1 MKITVVGMGY
11 VGLSL
16 AVLLAQ
22 HHEVT
27 ALDIIDKKIQLIN
40 EKKSPIQ
47 DEYIEQYFLEKNLHL
62 SATTNEVEAYKDVEM
77 IIIAAPTDYDTHKNF
92 FDTSAVE
99 QVIENIISM
108 NNEALIVIKSTVPVG
123 YTESIREKYG
133 KKNILFSPEFLR
145 EANGLYDNLYP
156 NRIIVGTDLNDGAL
170 VSKAHEFV
178 SLLQEGALKENI
190 DTLIMGFSEAEAV
203 KLFSNAYLALRVS
216 YFNELD
222 TYAELKGLNT
232 KAIIDG
238 VGLDPRIGQFYNN
251 PSFGYGGYCLP
262 KDSKQLLSNYHDV
275 PENIISAIV
284 SSNETRKK
292 FIAERI
298 LEIVGANHIDEYY
311 NLKQEIVV
319 GIYRLVMKKGSDNFR
334 HSSIQGIIKR
344 LKANGVTLM
353 IYEPSLPDGQLFF
366 GSEVVHDF
374 PKFKEKS
381 HLIVANRFD
390 ETLMDVKD
398 KVYTRDLFGRD

>member
-1 MKITVVGMGY
+1 MRKNLQFKMSILNNT
-11 VGLSL
+11 
-16 AVLLAQ
+16 
-22 HHEVT
+22 
-27 ALDIIDKKIQLIN
+27 
-40 EKKSPIQ
+40 
-47 DEYIEQYFLEKNLHL
+47 FRKNLHL
-62 SATTNEVEAYKDVEM
+62 SATTNEVEAYKDAEM

-238 VGLDPRIGQFYNN
+238 VGLILELV
-251 PSFGYGGYCLP
+251 SFITIHPLVMVVTVY
-262 KDSKQLLSNYHDV
+262 QR
-275 PENIISAIV
+275 IV
-284 SSNETRKK
+284 SNCCQIIMMFLK
-292 FIAERI
+292 I
-298 LEIVGANHIDEYY
+298 LFQQ
-311 NLKQEIVV
+311 LF
-319 GIYRLVMKKGSDNFR
+319 LVMKLVKNLLQNVF
-334 HSSIQGIIKR
+334 
-344 LKANGVTLM
+344 LK
-353 IYEPSLPDGQLFF
+353 
-366 GSEVVHDF
+366 
-374 PKFKEKS
+374 
-381 HLIVANRFD
+381 
-390 ETLMDVKD
+390 
-398 KVYTRDLFGRD
+398 